1 MYYWMTR
8 YLLFL
13 AKAQIKELL
22 NVKWR
27 IVLKA
32 QRLPAH
38 DILERDISTLLLKKL
53 AR

>member
-13 AKAQIKELL
+13 AKAQIEEWL

-32 QRLPAH
+32 QRLRAH
-38 DILERDISTLLLKKL
+38 DILERDNYTFLLKKF